1 MYKALVRVL
10 EIQMVG
16 QKQTQEVTTEPELE
30 VKVQEQEQ
38 EQEQEVRIEF
48 HSLRMALLMQQGFG
62 RIELIQVEKPMTV
75 PEKLEDFGVVA

>member
-30 VKVQEQEQ
+30 VKVQEQ